1 MNFDTFGNL
10 LPYEIIHIDSTRFET
25 IFVDNFSISTSRR
38 SIFNNYLAFTEVLK
52 NNLQTP
58 FYQWIDGSFVTSKQ
72 NPNDIDIVTF
82 IPYLEYEKTLVN
94 YKK

>member
-1 MNFDTFGNL
+1 MNFDAFGNL
-10 LPYEIIHIDSTRFET
+10 FPYEIIHIDRARFEK

-38 SIFNNYLAFTEVLK
+38 PIFNNYLAFIDVLK

-72 NPNDIDIVTF
+72 NPNDI
-82 IPYLEYEKTLVN
+82 L
-94 YKK
+94 